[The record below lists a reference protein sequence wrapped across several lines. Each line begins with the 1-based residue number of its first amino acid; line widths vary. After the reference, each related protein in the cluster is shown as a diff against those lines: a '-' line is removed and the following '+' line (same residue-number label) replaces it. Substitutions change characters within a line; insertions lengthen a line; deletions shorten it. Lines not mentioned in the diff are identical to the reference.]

1 MFERLIIFFLFILLL
16 PFNLVIL
23 LISKYLD
30 KFINLKIYKIHIEK
44 IGHFIFDTLLF
55 YERKNKKLYNEDSKI
70 NLIIPYIDAKQKK
83 SNTYLLKFWK
93 KFQFIDHS
101 GLVKFLNLTNEKFL
115 INKNLNL
122 NIRPYDYDET
132 LKNNILKVKF
142 NNEELEK
149 GNKFF
154 NKIGIKKNDKFV
166 CLLLRDSKYLKEKY
180 PERDYSYHD
189 YRNVSLNS
197 YVKTC
202 KYLSSKN
209 IKVVR
214 MGKNV
219 SEKLIIEDKN
229 VIDYASSEYR
239 NDFLDIF
246 ISAHCYFWISSGS
259 GLDSLNYLFKKPI
272 LYTNRAPIGYIMSN
286 KYSFSITKHYYDL
299 NDKKRLSLNE
309 IYQKSLHL
317 NINSD
322 ILKNKG
328 VELIDNTSEEI
339 LEATK
344 EFYNYVEGK
353 FDYEN
358 ERNILNNQIK
368 NTIKYDEKEFLDIN
382 DKPIKNFKNH
392 PNLCYSFLIKNKYLL
407 N

>member
-1 MFERLIIFFLFILLL
+1 MFKRLIIFFLFLLLL
-16 PFNLVIL
+16 PFNLFIL

-44 IGHFIFDTLLF
+44 IGHFIFDTFLF
-55 YERKNKKLYNEDSKI
+55 YERKNKKLYNENSKI
-70 NLIIPYIDAKQKK
+70 NIIIPYIDINQKK

-93 KFQFIDHS
+93 KFQFIDDS
-101 GLVKFLNLTNEKFL
+101 GLVKFLSLTNEKFL
-115 INKNLNL
+115 IDKNLNL
-122 NIRPYDYDET
+122 NLRPYDYNGT
-132 LKNNILKVKF
+132 LKNNTLNAKF
-142 NNEELEK
+142 DDKELEK
-149 GNKFF
+149 GIKFF
-154 NKIGIKKNDKFV
+154 NEVGIKKEDKFV

-197 YVKTC
+197 YIETC

-209 IKVVR
+209 IKVIR

-229 VIDYASSEYR
+229 IIDYASSKYR

-246 ISAHCYFWISSGS
+246 ISAYCYFWISSGS

-272 LYTNRAPIGYIMSN
+272 LYTNRAPIGYIMSD
-286 KYSFSITKHYYDL
+286 KYSLSITKHYYDL
-299 NDKKRLSLNE
+299 KDKKKLSLNE

-322 ILKNKG
+322 ILKKK
-328 VELIDNTSEEI
+328 I
-339 LEATK
+339 
-344 EFYNYVEGK
+344 
-353 FDYEN
+353 
-358 ERNILNNQIK
+358 
-368 NTIKYDEKEFLDIN
+368 
-382 DKPIKNFKNH
+382 
-392 PNLCYSFLIKNKYLL
+392 
-407 N
+407 